1 MLRIN
6 YSPTKTGQQ
15 WTLCGR
21 LAGPWVQELRSCWE
35 DTRQIA
41 AGSQDIIDLTGVT
54 FIDENGE
61 RVLADMHDAGVS
73 FVAGGV
79 ETQHVIDNLKLN
91 GERQLRRII
100 GLAPCNGESQD
111 KGQDKGRS

>member
-15 WTLCGR
+15 WILCGR

-41 AGSQDIIDLTGVT
+41 AGSQDIVDLAGVT

-61 RVLADMHDAGVS
+61 RLLADMRDAGVS
-73 FVAGGV
+73 FIAGGV
-79 ETQHVIDNLKLN
+79 DTQHVVDNLKVN
-91 GERQLRRII
+91 GQRQLRRMI
-100 GLAPCNGESQD
+100 GLAPCNDESQD
-111 KGQDKGRS
+111 KGRAT

>member
-1 MLRIN
+1 MLRIF
-6 YSPTKTGQQ
+6 YTPTKSGQQ

-41 AGSQDIIDLTGVT
+41 TGSQDIVDLSGVT

-61 RVLADMHDAGVS
+61 GLLTDMREAGVS
-73 FVAGGV
+73 FIAGGV
-79 ETQHVIDNLKLN
+79 ETQHVIDNLKVN
-91 GERQLRRII
+91 GEKHLRRMM

-111 KGQDKGRS
+111 EGRAK

>member
-1 MLRIN
+1 MLRIS
-6 YSPTKTGQQ
+6 YSPIKTGQR

-41 AGSQDIIDLTGVT
+41 GGSQDIVDLAGVT

-61 RVLADMHDAGVS
+61 SLLADMRDAGVS

-79 ETQHVIDNLKLN
+79 ETQHVVDNLKVN
-91 GERQLRRII
+91 GERHLRRMI
-100 GLAPCNGESQD
+100 GLAPCNGESQN
-111 KGQDKGRS
+111 KERAK

>member
-1 MLRIN
+1 MLRIYYN
-6 YSPTKTGQQ
+6 PTKTGQQ

-35 DTRQIA
+35 DTRQI
-41 AGSQDIIDLTGVT
+41 GSGSTDVVDLTGVT

-61 RVLADMHDAGVS
+61 GLLSDMREAGVS

-79 ETQHVIDNLKLN
+79 ETQHVVDNLKAG
-91 GERQLRRII
+91 GERPLKRLI
-100 GLAPCNGESQD
+100 GLGPCHNEEQ
-111 KGQDKGRS
+111 GRAK

>member
-1 MLRIN
+1 MLRII

-35 DTRQIA
+35 DTRQIG
-41 AGSQDIIDLTGVT
+41 AGSKDIVDLSGVT

-61 RVLADMHDAGVS
+61 GLLADMREAGVS
-73 FVAGGV
+73 FIAGGV
-79 ETQHVIDNLKLN
+79 ETKHVVDNLKVN
-91 GERQLRRII
+91 GERHLRRMT
-100 GLAPCNGESQD
+100 GVAPCNGESQD
-111 KGQDKGRS
+111 KGRAK

>member
-1 MLRIN
+1 MLRIF
-6 YSPTKTGQQ
+6 YSPTNTGQQ

-41 AGSQDIIDLTGVT
+41 AGSQDIVDLSGVT

-61 RVLADMHDAGVS
+61 GLLADMRAAGVS
-73 FVAGGV
+73 FIAGGV
-79 ETQHVIDNLKLN
+79 ETQHVIDNLRVN
-91 GERQLRRII
+91 GETHPRRMN
-100 GLAPCNGESQD
+100 GLTPCNGESQD
-111 KGQDKGRS
+111 KGRAK